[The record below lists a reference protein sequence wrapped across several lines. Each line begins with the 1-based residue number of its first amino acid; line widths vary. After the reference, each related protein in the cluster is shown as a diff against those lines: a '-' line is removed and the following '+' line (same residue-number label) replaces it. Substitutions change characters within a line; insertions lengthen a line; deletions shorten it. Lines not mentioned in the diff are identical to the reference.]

1 MERETI
7 DAAEFLALVDG
18 VQSDEVF
25 RERDE
30 KATRG
35 REKAAKDREKKERPA
50 AQPTVPKPAHVNSV
64 TPTAS

>member
-18 VQSDEVF
+18 VPSDEVF

-30 KATRG
+30 KAARG
-35 REKAAKDREKKERPA
+35 REKAAKDREKKERP
-50 AQPTVPKPAHVNSV
+50 
-64 TPTAS
+64 TAS